1 MKSAPIRLALAG
13 LAMLVLGAAAVAAA
27 SPEPSSPT
35 APATGAMELLAGG
48 APDAIALQDPGA
60 PLTLALAQMPA
71 SFVHAGSAVPV
82 EFAGVH
88 YEKLPDSWIYKK
100 PKTAKA
106 ASKPDSN
113 STSTNRQGPTGMSQI
128 HVGYFDPD
136 NQLGSRMQVGI
147 RGGPMLTRNLQL
159 GLSVDWIHRTN
170 HISSLDSTST
180 GLGGVPVTVRNEV
193 ARSSMN
199 MFPVMGFLQLSAPDN
214 LGIVP
219 YIGGG
224 GGYQVMILSTDDFV
238 TVNHAQTT
246 YAGWGWQAWAGL
258 GISAGGHIRL
268 FGEGYKS
275 EFELG
280 REVTDAVTGLPVRE
294 TVNANGMG
302 ARFGL
307 MWGF

>member
-1 MKSAPIRLALAG
+1 MKSAPIRLALTA
-13 LAMLVLGAAAVAAA
+13 LAMLVLDAAAVAAA
-27 SPEPSSPT
+27 SSEFSSPN
-35 APATGAMELLAGG
+35 APANGAMQLLAGG
-48 APDAIALQDPGA
+48 VPDAIASQA
-60 PLTLALAQMPA
+60 PEASLTLALAQMPA

-100 PKTAKA
+100 PKTQKA
-106 ASKPDSN
+106 TSKPDSN
-113 STSTNRQGPTGMSQI
+113 STNRQGPTGMSQI

-136 NQLGSRMQVGI
+136 NQLGSRMQIGI

-159 GLSVDWIHRTN
+159 GLAVDWIHRTN

-180 GLGGVPVTVRNEV
+180 GPSGVPVTVRNEV
-193 ARSSMN
+193 ARTSMN
-199 MFPVMGFLQLSAPDN
+199 MIPVLGFLQLSAPDN

-224 GGYQVMILSTDDFV
+224 GGYQVMILSADDYV
-238 TVNHAQTT
+238 TVQHAQTT
-246 YAGWGWQAWAGL
+246 LAGWGWQAWAGL

-268 FGEGYKS
+268 FAEGYKS

-280 REVTDAVTGLPVRE
+280 REVTDETTGLPVRE
-294 TVNANGMG
+294 TVNANGVG

>member
-1 MKSAPIRLALAG
+1 MKSAPIRLALAA

-27 SPEPSSPT
+27 SPESSSPI
-35 APATGAMELLAGG
+35 APANGAIPLLTGV
-48 APDAIALQDPGA
+48 APEAIAPEA
-60 PLTLALAQMPA
+60 ALTLALAQMPA

-106 ASKPDSN
+106 TSKPDS
-113 STSTNRQGPTGMSQI
+113 TSTPRQGITGMSQI

-136 NQLGSRMQVGI
+136 NELGSRMLVGI

-159 GLSVDWIHRTN
+159 GLAVDWIHRTN
-170 HISSLDSTST
+170 HISSLDSTRSGT
-180 GLGGVPVTVRNEV
+180 GGVPITVRNEV
-193 ARSSMN
+193 ARTSMN

-224 GGYQVMILSTDDFV
+224 GGYQVMILSSDDYV
-238 TVNHAQTT
+238 TVQHAQTT
-246 YAGWGWQAWAGL
+246 LGGWGWQAWAGL
-258 GISAGGHIRL
+258 GISAGGHVRL
-268 FGEGYKS
+268 FAEGYKS
-275 EFELG
+275 EFELS
-280 REVTDAVTGLPVRE
+280 REVTDQASSLPVRE

-307 MWGF
+307 LWGF